1 MAYQKTLTNNGYI
14 SDDFI
19 GTEKDGDL
27 ISNQQELVEL
37 FKEHHMNTVEKLS
50 GKRSLLLAIYSNAF
64 LDEMAVKKVF
74 PLAILALKKK
84 LACTWKQIWSAKQN
98 QMKMKKK
105 KKNPKSRNVN
115 KVKMQDS
122 VFAKLLSNLN

>member
-1 MAYQKTLTNNGYI
+1 MAYQKTLTNNGCI

-37 FKEHHMNTVEKLS
+37 FKEHHMNTVEKSS
-50 GKRSLLLAIYSNAF
+50 GKRSLLLAKYSNAF

-74 PLAILALKKK
+74 PLAILALKKG
-84 LACTWKQIWSAKQN
+84 LRV
-98 QMKMKKK
+98 
-105 KKNPKSRNVN
+105 PEN
-115 KVKMQDS
+115 KFDLPNKT
-122 VFAKLLSNLN
+122 K

>member
-37 FKEHHMNTVEKLS
+37 FKEHHMNTVEKSS
-50 GKRSLLLAIYSNAF
+50 GKRSLLLAKYSNAF

-74 PLAILALKKK
+74 PLAILALKKSLRVPENK
-84 LACTWKQIWSAKQN
+84 FDLPNKT
-98 QMKMKKK
+98 KKK
-105 KKNPKSRNVN
+105 KKKKKKS
-115 KVKMQDS
+115 
-122 VFAKLLSNLN
+122 